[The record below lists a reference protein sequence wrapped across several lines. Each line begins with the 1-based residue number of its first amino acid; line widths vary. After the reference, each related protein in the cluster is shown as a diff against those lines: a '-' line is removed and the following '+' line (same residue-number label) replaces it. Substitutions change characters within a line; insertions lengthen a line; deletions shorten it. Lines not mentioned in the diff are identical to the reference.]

1 MSPKGR
7 NRNQTDVQAIV
18 IKQPAYGENDTSLY
32 IQMKPMIKF
41 YATILSYLE
50 ADFEDEQLV
59 KQLVEV
65 AQKIKPSW
73 ETTEES
79 VVRLEQ
85 AVNRGSEIEDDDELY
100 SILNDFNKAAFRD
113 LSVIKDDAA
122 MDVFQ
127 RLASK
132 VSATFSDG
140 EDMLVWAK
148 SVKDRPD
155 GSGVIVLHVSDL
167 KRFRK
172 LIEDHDLVDNS
183 TEDGTLE
190 NGVVIG
196 S

>member
-1 MSPKGR
+1 
-7 NRNQTDVQAIV
+7 
-18 IKQPAYGENDTSLY
+18 
-32 IQMKPMIKF
+32 MIKF
-41 YATILSYLE
+41 YATMLSYLE
-50 ADFEDEQLV
+50 ADFEDEQV
-59 KQLVEV
+59 VRQLVEMARKV
-65 AQKIKPSW
+65 NSSW
-73 ETTEES
+73 ETTEKS
-79 VVRLEQ
+79 LAKLEQ
-85 AVNRGSEIEDDDELY
+85 AVNRGSEIKDDDELY
-100 SILNDFNKAAFRD
+100 PILNDFNKAAFRD

-132 VSATFSDG
+132 VSATFSGG

-155 GSGVIVLHVSDL
+155 GSGVIILHVSDL

-172 LIEDHDLVDNS
+172 LIEDHDLVDSS

-190 NGVVIG
+190 NGILVG